1 MERGKYNILNF
12 KLYYIIQGIY
22 MALTPMMQ
30 MYMETKEKYKDC
42 ILFYRLGDFYE
53 MFFDDAIIVSKELEI
68 TLTGKD
74 CGLEKRAPMAGI
86 PHHAINTYIPKL
98 VEKGYKVA
106 ICEQL
111 EDPKQAKGIV
121 KRDVVKII
129 TPGTITELTMLD
141 DKKNN
146 YIASLIYKKKTCTIA
161 FCDISTGEFFVSNLE
176 GFDVDTK
183 ITNEIARIMP
193 SEIVVDENS
202 RNDTLILRKID
213 KLFNIYIS
221 RYEKETKNDVLEK
234 IIDNTNINLTE
245 NEYDACNLLM
255 NYIENTQKSNIDQIN
270 NIKRY
275 EVEKYMQLDISTR
288 KNLEILESNREK
300 TKKGSLLWVLDETVT
315 AMGGRALRHW
325 IEAPLLNIDQIRKRQ
340 DAVEVLVTNNIYRDE
355 IKDTLKTV
363 YDMERLV
370 SKVVSGSVNPRELVS
385 LKTSLEKL
393 PALKNIIVKVAENTK
408 NNYFTELSNNMDI
421 LQDIYNLINDSII
434 DDAGINVKEGNII
447 KSGYNKEIDDYRM
460 ASTEGQK
467 WLIELEAKEKERTG
481 IKGKWLRVGY
491 NRVFGYYIEVT
502 NSYKH
507 LVPEDRYIR
516 KQTLAGA
523 ERYIT
528 EELKEIEDKILG
540 AKDKLI
546 DLEYNVF
553 CQIREKVAKEVIR
566 IQNTANIISTLDV
579 LSSFAT
585 VAVNN
590 DYVKPEIITTGE
602 IDIKNGRHPV
612 VEKAL
617 KDTDFIPN
625 DSYLNNTTDRFL
637 IITGPNMAG
646 KSTFMRQVAI
656 ITYMAQLGCFVP
668 ADSAKISVVD
678 RIFTRIGASDDLA
691 MGQSTF
697 MVEMQELSN
706 ILENAT
712 KNSLIILDEIGRG
725 TSTYDGL
732 AIAWATVEYVA
743 DLEKIGAKTLFAT
756 HYHELIELEGK
767 IDGVKNYSVE
777 VKEKG
782 DDVIFL
788 RKITPGGADESYG
801 IYVAKLAGV
810 SKQVITRAKQILKD
824 LENVDLAKR
833 TINEKKKKITTE
845 EIQVDMFNYKMAEI
859 SRILEKT
866 DLDELTPK
874 DALEVLYRLKEKLD

>member
-1 MERGKYNILNF
+1 
-12 KLYYIIQGIY
+12 
-22 MALTPMMQ
+22 MAITPMMQ
-30 MYMETKEKYKDC
+30 MYLDTKEKYKDC

-53 MFFDDAIIVSKELEI
+53 MFFEDAKTCSKELEL

-74 CGLEKRAPMAGI
+74 CGLEERAPMCGI
-86 PHHAINTYIPKL
+86 PHHAVNTYIPKL

-111 EDPKQAKGIV
+111 EDPKYAKGIV

-146 YIASLIYKKKTCTIA
+146 YIASLNATKDSCAIS
-161 FCDISTGEFFVSNLE
+161 FCDISTGEFFVSSLTGIDIN
-176 GFDVDTK
+176 TK
-183 ITNEIARIMP
+183 IKNEIARINP
-193 SEIVVDENS
+193 SEIVVSANS
-202 RNDTLILRKID
+202 KYNELIIKDISKI
-213 KLFNIYIS
+213 FNIYIS
-221 RYEKETKNDVLEK
+221 KYSNLEENK
-234 IIDNTNINLTE
+234 LFKDIINKSNINISDLE
-245 NEYDACNLLM
+245 SLSCNILL
-255 NYIENTQKSNIDQIN
+255 NYIEETQKSNINQIN
-270 NIKRY
+270 NIKKY
-275 EVEKYMQLDISTR
+275 EIEKYMQLDITTR
-288 KNLEILESNREK
+288 KNLEILEANREK

-315 AMGGRALRHW
+315 AMGGRQLRHW
-325 IEAPLLNIDQIRKRQ
+325 IEAPLLDIVEIKKRQ
-340 DAVEVLVTNNIYRDE
+340 DVVEILVNNNLLRDD
-355 IKDTLKTV
+355 IQDVLKTV
-363 YDMERLV
+363 YDIERII
-370 SKVVSGSVNPRELVS
+370 SKVVTSNVNARELLS
-385 LKTSLEKL
+385 LKNSLENL
-393 PALKNIIVKVAENTK
+393 PTLKNVLGKIVNETK
-408 NNYFTELSNNMDI
+408 NVYFYELYQKLDT
-421 LQDIYNLINDSII
+421 LEDIYSLIENSIA
-434 DDAGINVKEGNII
+434 DDAKITIKEGGII
-447 KSGYNKEIDDYRM
+447 KDGFDEQVDEYRK
-460 ASTEGQK
+460 ASTQGQD
-467 WLIELEAKEKERTG
+467 WLMELEAKEKERTG

-491 NRVFGYYIEVT
+491 NRVFGYFIEVT
-502 NSYKH
+502 NSYKNM
-507 LVPEDRYIR
+507 VPEDRYIR

-540 AKDKLI
+540 AKDKLVDI
-546 DLEYNVF
+546 EYEIF
-553 CQIREKVAKEVIR
+553 CKIRDKIASQVIR
-566 IQNTANIISTLDV
+566 VQNTASVVATLDV
-579 LSSFAT
+579 LCSFAT
-585 VAVNN
+585 VAINN
-590 DYVKPEIITTGE
+590 RYVKPEITTDGN
-602 IDIKNGRHPV
+602 IDIKNGRHAV

-617 KDTDFIPN
+617 KNDEFIPN
-625 DSYLNNTTDRFL
+625 DVYMNNDSDRFL

-646 KSTFMRQVAI
+646 KSTYMRQVAI
-656 ITYMAQLGCFVP
+656 ITYMAQLGSFVP
-668 ADSAKISVVD
+668 VDSAKVSIVD

-743 DLEKIGAKTLFAT
+743 DKEKIGAKTLFAT

-767 IDGVKNYSVE
+767 VEGVKNYSVD

-801 IYVAKLAGV
+801 IYVAKLAGIKK
-810 SKQVITRAKQILKD
+810 SVIQRSKQILKE
-824 LENVDLAKR
+824 LENVDLAKK
-833 TINEKKKKITTE
+833 TIQEKKKKITTE

-859 SRILEKT
+859 TRILEKT
-866 DLDELTPK
+866 DLDEITPK

>member
-1 MERGKYNILNF
+1 
-12 KLYYIIQGIY
+12 
-22 MALTPMMQ
+22 MAITPMMQ
-30 MYMETKEKYKDC
+30 MYLDTKEKYKDC

-53 MFFDDAIIVSKELEI
+53 MFFEDAKTCSKELEL

-74 CGLEKRAPMAGI
+74 CGLEERAPMCGI
-86 PHHAINTYIPKL
+86 PHHAVNTYIPKL

-111 EDPKQAKGIV
+111 EDPKYAKGIV

-146 YIASLIYKKKTCTIA
+146 YIASLNATKDSCAIS
-161 FCDISTGEFFVSNLE
+161 FCDISTGEFFVSSLTGIDIN
-176 GFDVDTK
+176 TK
-183 ITNEIARIMP
+183 IKNEIARINP
-193 SEIVVDENS
+193 SEIVVSANS
-202 RNDTLILRKID
+202 KYNELIIKDISKI
-213 KLFNIYIS
+213 FNIYIS
-221 RYEKETKNDVLEK
+221 KYSNLEENK
-234 IIDNTNINLTE
+234 LFKDIINKSNINISDLE
-245 NEYDACNLLM
+245 SLSCNILL
-255 NYIENTQKSNIDQIN
+255 NYIEETQKSNINQIN
-270 NIKRY
+270 NIKKY
-275 EVEKYMQLDISTR
+275 EIEKYMQLDITTR
-288 KNLEILESNREK
+288 KNLEILEANREK

-315 AMGGRALRHW
+315 AMGGRQLRHW
-325 IEAPLLNIDQIRKRQ
+325 IEAPLLDIVEIKKRQ
-340 DAVEVLVTNNIYRDE
+340 DVVEILVNNNLLRDD
-355 IKDTLKTV
+355 IQDVLKTV
-363 YDMERLV
+363 YDIERII
-370 SKVVSGSVNPRELVS
+370 SKVVTSNVNARELLS
-385 LKTSLEKL
+385 LKNSLENL
-393 PALKNIIVKVAENTK
+393 PTLKNVLGKIVNETK
-408 NNYFTELSNNMDI
+408 NVYFYELYQKLDT
-421 LQDIYNLINDSII
+421 LEDIYSLIENSIA
-434 DDAGINVKEGNII
+434 DDAKITIKEGGII
-447 KSGYNKEIDDYRM
+447 KDGFDEQVDEYRK
-460 ASTEGQK
+460 ASTQGQD
-467 WLIELEAKEKERTG
+467 WLMELEAKEKERTG

-491 NRVFGYYIEVT
+491 NRVFGYFIEVT
-502 NSYKH
+502 NSYKNM
-507 LVPEDRYIR
+507 VPEDRYIR

-540 AKDKLI
+540 AKDKLVDI
-546 DLEYNVF
+546 EYEIF
-553 CQIREKVAKEVIR
+553 CKIRDKIASQVIR
-566 IQNTANIISTLDV
+566 VQNTASVVATLDV
-579 LSSFAT
+579 LCSFAT
-585 VAVNN
+585 VAINN
-590 DYVKPEIITTGE
+590 RYVKPEITTDGN
-602 IDIKNGRHPV
+602 IDIKNGRHAV

-617 KDTDFIPN
+617 KNDEFIPN
-625 DSYLNNTTDRFL
+625 DVYMNNDSDRFL

-646 KSTFMRQVAI
+646 KSTYMRQVAI
-656 ITYMAQLGCFVP
+656 ITYMAQLGSFVP
-668 ADSAKISVVD
+668 ADSAKVSIVD

-743 DLEKIGAKTLFAT
+743 DKEKIGAKTLFAT

-767 IDGVKNYSVE
+767 VEGVKNYSVD

-801 IYVAKLAGV
+801 IYVAKLAGIKK
-810 SKQVITRAKQILKD
+810 SVIQRSKQILKE
-824 LENVDLAKR
+824 LENVDLAKK
-833 TINEKKKKITTE
+833 TIQKKKKKITTE

-859 SRILEKT
+859 TRILEKT
-866 DLDELTPK
+866 DLDEITPK

>member
-1 MERGKYNILNF
+1 
-12 KLYYIIQGIY
+12 

-141 DKKNN
+141 DKRNN

>member
-1 MERGKYNILNF
+1 
-12 KLYYIIQGIY
+12 

-30 MYMETKEKYKDC
+30 MYLDTKEKYNDC

-53 MFFDDAIIVSKELEI
+53 MFFEDAKTCSKELEL

-74 CGLEKRAPMAGI
+74 CGLEERAPMCGI
-86 PHHAINTYIPKL
+86 PHHAVNTYIPKL

-111 EDPKQAKGIV
+111 EDAKEAKGIV
-121 KRDVVKII
+121 KRDVVKIV

-141 DKKNN
+141 EKKNN
-146 YIASLIYKKKTCTIA
+146 YIASIIYDKKECAIA
-161 FCDISTGEFFVSNLE
+161 FCDVSTGEFFVSSIS
-176 GFDVDTK
+176 GYDVNIK
-183 ITNEIARIMP
+183 IINEISRISP
-193 SEIVVDENS
+193 SEIVLPDKTKQNS
-202 RNDTLILRKID
+202 MLLKDLNKYFD
-213 KLFNIYIS
+213 IYIS
-221 RYEKETKNDVLEK
+221 TYNDLRDNEFLNSILEKSNNNISNLENEASKLLLNYVEDTQKTSINQLNCINRYE
-234 IIDNTNINLTE
+234 I
-245 NEYDACNLLM
+245 
-255 NYIENTQKSNIDQIN
+255 
-270 NIKRY
+270 
-275 EVEKYMQLDISTR
+275 EKYMQLDTSTR
-288 KNLEILESNREK
+288 KNLEILEANREK

-325 IEAPLLNIDQIRKRQ
+325 IEAPLLDKEEIIKRQ
-340 DAVEVLVTNNIYRDE
+340 DAVEVLT
-355 IKDTLKTV
+355 KDNMLKDDLQDSLKTV
-363 YDMERLV
+363 YDIERLIA
-370 SKVVSGSVNPRELVS
+370 KVVGSSANAREMIS
-385 LKTSLEKL
+385 LKNSLQKL
-393 PALKNIIVKVAENTK
+393 PELKSIIANSLSITK
-408 NNYFTELSNNMDI
+408 NKYFSELYNNLDV
-421 LQDIYNLINDSII
+421 LEDVYSLIDNAII
-434 DDAGINVKEGNII
+434 EDAGINIKEGGII
-447 KSGYNKEIDDYRM
+447 KSSFDERVDEYRK
-460 ASTEGQK
+460 ASTDGQD
-467 WLIELEAKEKERTG
+467 WLMELEAKEKERTG

-502 NSYKH
+502 NSYKN
-507 LVPEDRYIR
+507 LIPEDRYIR

-540 AKDKLI
+540 AKEKLI
-546 DLEYNVF
+546 DIEYNIF
-553 CQIREKVAKEVIR
+553 CDIRKQVASQVIR
-566 IQNTANIISTLDV
+566 IQKTANVISILDV
-579 LSSFAT
+579 LCSFAT

-590 DYVKPEIITTGE
+590 NYVKPEIVDTGE
-602 IDIKNGRHPV
+602 ITVVNGRHAV

-617 KDTDFIPN
+617 RDEDFIPN
-625 DSYLNNTTDRFL
+625 DIVLNNSTDRFL

-646 KSTFMRQVAI
+646 KSTYMRQVAI

-668 ADSAKISVVD
+668 ADSAKLSIVD

-756 HYHELIELEGK
+756 HYHELIELDKK
-767 IDGVKNYSVE
+767 IEGVKNYSVE

-810 SKQVITRAKQILKD
+810 AKPVINRAKEILKY
-824 LENVDLAKR
+824 LENVDLAKK
-833 TINEKKKKITTE
+833 TIQEKKKKITTE
-845 EIQVDMFNYKMAEI
+845 EIQVDMFNYKMAEV
-859 SRILEKT
+859 SKILEKT
-866 DLDELTPK
+866 DLDDLTPK
-874 DALEVLYRLKEKLD
+874 DALEVLYRLKEKLK

>member
-1 MERGKYNILNF
+1 
-12 KLYYIIQGIY
+12 

-355 IKDTLKTV
+355 IKDILKTV

-824 LENVDLAKR
+824 LENVDLAK
-833 TINEKKKKITTE
+833 
-845 EIQVDMFNYKMAEI
+845 Q
-859 SRILEKT
+859 
-866 DLDELTPK
+866 
-874 DALEVLYRLKEKLD
+874 

>member
-1 MERGKYNILNF
+1 
-12 KLYYIIQGIY
+12 
-22 MALTPMMQ
+22 MAITPMMQ
-30 MYMETKEKYKDC
+30 MYLDTKEKYKDC

-53 MFFDDAIIVSKELEI
+53 MFFDDAIVCSKELEL

-74 CGLEKRAPMAGI
+74 CGLEERAPMAGI

-146 YIASLIYKKKTCTIA
+146 YIASLVYDMKRCAIA
-161 FCDISTGEFFVSNLE
+161 FCDVSTGEFLVSTMI
-176 GFDVDTK
+176 GMDVNQK
-183 ITNEIARIMP
+183 IQNEIARIAP
-193 SEIVVDENS
+193 SEIVLGKNNKNS
-202 RNDTLILRKID
+202 KYLEELLNKTRDV
-213 KLFNIYIS
+213 YIS
-221 RYEKETKNDVLEK
+221 KYDNLNENEQLLKIMSNNNITLTDAEKEAST
-234 IIDNTNINLTE
+234 
-245 NEYDACNLLM
+245 LLL
-255 NYIENTQKSNIDQIN
+255 NYIEETQKSSINQIN
-270 NIKRY
+270 NLQKY
-275 EVEKYMQLDISTR
+275 EIERYMQLDISTR
-288 KNLEILESNREK
+288 KNLEILEANREK
-300 TKKGSLLWVLDETVT
+300 TKKGSLLWVLDDTVT
-315 AMGGRALRHW
+315 AMGARALRHFL
-325 IEAPLLNIDQIRKRQ
+325 EAPLLDINQIKKRQ
-340 DAVEVLVTNNIYRDE
+340 DAVEVLVNDNILRDD
-355 IKDTLKTV
+355 IRNALKSV

-370 SKVVSGSVNPRELVS
+370 SKVVSGSVTPRELVS
-385 LKTSLEKL
+385 LKNSLKNL
-393 PALKNIIVKVAENTK
+393 PTLKNILARTINETK
-408 NNYFTELSNNMDI
+408 NVYLYELYNSLDT
-421 LQDIYNLINDSII
+421 LKDIYELIDKSIVE
-434 DDAGINVKEGNII
+434 DAPIALKDGGIIKEG
-447 KSGYNKEIDDYRM
+447 YNQDVDEYKK
-460 ASTEGQK
+460 ASTQGQN
-467 WLIELEAKEKERTG
+467 WLMELEAKEKERTG

-502 NSYKH
+502 NSYKNM
-507 LVPEDRYIR
+507 VPEDRYIR

-528 EELKEIEDKILG
+528 EELKQIEDKILG
-540 AKDKLI
+540 AQEKLT
-546 DLEYNVF
+546 DLEYNLF
-553 CQIREKVAKEVIR
+553 CEVRENVAKQVIR
-566 IQNTANIISTLDV
+566 IQSSANVISTLDV
-579 LSSFAT
+579 IASFAK
-585 VAVNN
+585 VAVDNN
-590 DYVKPEIITTGE
+590 YVKPELVTTGE
-602 IDIKNGRHPV
+602 IEIKDGRHAV

-617 KDTDFIPN
+617 KSEEFIPN
-625 DSYLNNTTDRFL
+625 DVYLNDNTDRFL

-646 KSTFMRQVAI
+646 KSTYMRQVAI
-656 ITYMAQLGCFVP
+656 TTYMAQIGSFVP
-668 ADSAKISVVD
+668 ASKAKISIVD

-706 ILENAT
+706 ILQNAT

-743 DLEKIGAKTLFAT
+743 DTSKLGAKTLFAT
-756 HYHELIELEGK
+756 HYHELIELEKK

-810 SKQVITRAKQILKD
+810 EKTVITRAKQILKD
-824 LENVDLAKR
+824 LENVDLAKK
-833 TINEKKKKITTE
+833 TINEKRKKITTD
-845 EIQVDMFNYKMAEI
+845 EIQVDMFNYKMAEV

-866 DLDELTPK
+866 NLDELTPK
-874 DALEVLYRLKEKLD
+874 DALEVLYKLKEKLD

>member
-1 MERGKYNILNF
+1 
-12 KLYYIIQGIY
+12 

-30 MYMETKEKYKDC
+30 MYLDTKEKYKDC

-53 MFFDDAIIVSKELEI
+53 MFFEDAITCSKELEL

-74 CGLEKRAPMAGI
+74 CGLEERAPMAGI

-146 YIASLIYKKKTCTIA
+146 YIASIIYDKKECSIA
-161 FCDISTGEFFVSNLE
+161 FCDISTGEFLVSSILGIDLNS
-176 GFDVDTK
+176 K
-183 ITNEIARIMP
+183 ILNEIARISP
-193 SEIVVDENS
+193 SEIVIYEDLIKNAYLDELLKKTT
-202 RNDTLILRKID
+202 D
-213 KLFNIYIS
+213 IYIS
-221 RYEKETKNDVLEK
+221 KYSNKALNKQLEK
-234 IIDNTNINLTE
+234 IVNNGNLKLSDL
-245 NEYDACNLLM
+245 EYKTSNLLL
-255 NYIENTQKSNIDQIN
+255 NYIEETQKTSINQIN
-270 NIKRY
+270 NIKKY
-275 EVEKYMQLDISTR
+275 EIEKYMQLDISTR
-288 KNLEILESNREK
+288 KNLEILEANREK
-300 TKKGSLLWVLDETVT
+300 TKKGSLLWVLDDTVT
-315 AMGGRALRHW
+315 AMGARALRHFL
-325 IEAPLLNIDQIRKRQ
+325 EAPLLDIEQIRKRQ
-340 DAVEVLVTNNIYRDE
+340 DAVEVLVNDGILRDD
-355 IKDTLKTV
+355 IRNSLKTV
-363 YDMERLV
+363 YDIERLI
-370 SKVVSGSVNPRELVS
+370 SKVVSGSVNARELVS
-385 LKTSLEKL
+385 LKNSLKNL
-393 PALKNIIVKVAENTK
+393 PTLKNILAKAVNETK
-408 NNYFTELSNNMDI
+408 NIYLYELYNNLDT
-421 LQDIYNLINDSII
+421 LKDIYELIDKSILE
-434 DDAGINVKEGNII
+434 DAPIAIKEGGII
-447 KSGYNKEIDDYRM
+447 KDGYNNDVDEYRK
-460 ASTEGQK
+460 ASTRGQD
-467 WLIELEAKEKERTG
+467 WLMELEAKEKERTG

-502 NSYKH
+502 NSYKNM
-507 LVPEDRYIR
+507 VPEDRYIR

-540 AKDKLI
+540 AQDKLI
-546 DLEYNVF
+546 DLEYNLF
-553 CQIREKVAKEVIR
+553 CEIREQVAKQVIR
-566 IQNTANIISTLDV
+566 IQSSANVISTLDV
-579 LSSFAT
+579 IASFAT
-585 VAVNN
+585 VAVDNS
-590 DYVKPEIITTGE
+590 YVKPEIVTTGE
-602 IDIKNGRHPV
+602 IEIKNGRHAV

-617 KDTDFIPN
+617 KNEEFIPN
-625 DSYLNNTTDRFL
+625 NVYLNSDSDRFL

-646 KSTFMRQVAI
+646 KSTYMRQVAI
-656 ITYMAQLGCFVP
+656 TNYMAQIGSFVP
-668 ADSAKISVVD
+668 ADSAKISIVD

-706 ILENAT
+706 ILQNAT
-712 KNSLIILDEIGRG
+712 KDSLIILDEIGRG

-743 DLEKIGAKTLFAT
+743 DKSKLGAKTLFAT
-756 HYHELIELEGK
+756 HYHELIELEKK
-767 IDGVKNYSVE
+767 IEGVKNYSVD

-782 DDVIFL
+782 DEVIFL

-810 SKQVITRAKQILKD
+810 EKSVISRAKQILKD
-824 LENVDLAKR
+824 LENVDLAKK

-845 EIQVDMFNYKMAEI
+845 EIQVDMFNYKMAEV

-866 DLDELTPK
+866 NLDELTPK
-874 DALEVLYRLKEKLD
+874 DALEVLYKLKEKLD

>member
-1 MERGKYNILNF
+1 
-12 KLYYIIQGIY
+12 
-22 MALTPMMQ
+22 
-30 MYMETKEKYKDC
+30 
-42 ILFYRLGDFYE
+42 
-53 MFFDDAIIVSKELEI
+53 
-68 TLTGKD
+68 
-74 CGLEKRAPMAGI
+74 
-86 PHHAINTYIPKL
+86 
-98 VEKGYKVA
+98 
-106 ICEQL
+106 
-111 EDPKQAKGIV
+111 
-121 KRDVVKII
+121 
-129 TPGTITELTMLD
+129 MLD

-288 KNLEILESNREK
+288 KNLEILESNRKK

>member
-1 MERGKYNILNF
+1 
-12 KLYYIIQGIY
+12 
-22 MALTPMMQ
+22 MAITPMMQ
-30 MYMETKEKYKDC
+30 MYLDTKEKYKDC

-53 MFFDDAIIVSKELEI
+53 MFFEDAKTCSKELEL

-74 CGLEKRAPMAGI
+74 CGLEERAPMCGI
-86 PHHAINTYIPKL
+86 PHHAVNTYIPKL

-111 EDPKQAKGIV
+111 EDPKYAKGIV

-146 YIASLIYKKKTCTIA
+146 YIASLNATKDSCAIS
-161 FCDISTGEFFVSNLE
+161 FCDISTGEFFVSSLTGIDIN
-176 GFDVDTK
+176 TK
-183 ITNEIARIMP
+183 IKNEIARINP
-193 SEIVVDENS
+193 SEIVVSANS
-202 RNDTLILRKID
+202 KYNELIIKDISKI
-213 KLFNIYIS
+213 FNIYIS
-221 RYEKETKNDVLEK
+221 KYSNLEENK
-234 IIDNTNINLTE
+234 LFKDIINKSNINISDLE
-245 NEYDACNLLM
+245 SLSCNILL
-255 NYIENTQKSNIDQIN
+255 NYIEETQKSNINQIN
-270 NIKRY
+270 NIKKY
-275 EVEKYMQLDISTR
+275 EIEKYMQLDITTR
-288 KNLEILESNREK
+288 KNLEVLEANREK

-315 AMGGRALRHW
+315 AMGGRQLRHW
-325 IEAPLLNIDQIRKRQ
+325 IEAPLLDIVEIKKRQ
-340 DAVEVLVTNNIYRDE
+340 DVVEILVNNNLLRDD
-355 IKDTLKTV
+355 IQDVLKTV
-363 YDMERLV
+363 YDIERII
-370 SKVVSGSVNPRELVS
+370 SKVVTSNVNARELLS
-385 LKTSLEKL
+385 LKNSLENL
-393 PALKNIIVKVAENTK
+393 PTLKNVLGKIVNETK
-408 NNYFTELSNNMDI
+408 NVYFYELYQKLDT
-421 LQDIYNLINDSII
+421 LEDIYSLIENSIA
-434 DDAGINVKEGNII
+434 DDAKITIKEGGII
-447 KSGYNKEIDDYRM
+447 KDGFDEQVDEYRK
-460 ASTEGQK
+460 ASTQGQD
-467 WLIELEAKEKERTG
+467 WLMELEAKEKERTG

-491 NRVFGYYIEVT
+491 NRVFGYFIEVT
-502 NSYKH
+502 NSYKNM
-507 LVPEDRYIR
+507 VPEDRYIR

-540 AKDKLI
+540 AKDKLVDI
-546 DLEYNVF
+546 EYEIF
-553 CQIREKVAKEVIR
+553 CKIRDKIASQVIR
-566 IQNTANIISTLDV
+566 VQNTASVVATLDV
-579 LSSFAT
+579 LCSFAT
-585 VAVNN
+585 VAINN
-590 DYVKPEIITTGE
+590 RYVKPEITTDGN
-602 IDIKNGRHPV
+602 IDIKNGRHAV

-617 KDTDFIPN
+617 KNDEFIPN
-625 DSYLNNTTDRFL
+625 DVYMNNDSDRFL

-646 KSTFMRQVAI
+646 KSTYMRQVAI
-656 ITYMAQLGCFVP
+656 ITYMAQLGSFVP
-668 ADSAKISVVD
+668 ADSAKVSIVD

-743 DLEKIGAKTLFAT
+743 DKEKIGAKTLFAT

-767 IDGVKNYSVE
+767 VEGVKNYSVD

-801 IYVAKLAGV
+801 IYVAKLAGIKK
-810 SKQVITRAKQILKD
+810 SVIQRSKQILKE
-824 LENVDLAKR
+824 LENVDLAKK
-833 TINEKKKKITTE
+833 TIQEKKKKITTE

-859 SRILEKT
+859 TRILEKT
-866 DLDELTPK
+866 DLDEITPK

>member
-1 MERGKYNILNF
+1 
-12 KLYYIIQGIY
+12 

-129 TPGTITELTMLD
+129 TPGTITELRMLD

>member
-1 MERGKYNILNF
+1 
-12 KLYYIIQGIY
+12 

-30 MYMETKEKYKDC
+30 MYLDTKEKYNDC

-53 MFFDDAIIVSKELEI
+53 MFFEDAKTCSKELEL

-74 CGLEKRAPMAGI
+74 CGLEERAPMCGI
-86 PHHAINTYIPKL
+86 PHHAVNTYIPKL

-111 EDPKQAKGIV
+111 EDAKEAKGIV
-121 KRDVVKII
+121 KRDVVKIV

-141 DKKNN
+141 EKKNN
-146 YIASLIYKKKTCTIA
+146 YIASIIYDKKECAIA
-161 FCDISTGEFFVSNLE
+161 FCDVSTGEFFVSSVN
-176 GFDVDTK
+176 GYDVNIK
-183 ITNEIARIMP
+183 IINEISRISP
-193 SEIVVDENS
+193 SEIVLPEKTKQNS
-202 RNDTLILRKID
+202 MFLKDLNKYFD
-213 KLFNIYIS
+213 IYIS
-221 RYEKETKNDVLEK
+221 SYNDLRENEFLNNMLQKSSDNISSLECEASKLLLNYVEDTQKTSINQLNSINRYE
-234 IIDNTNINLTE
+234 I
-245 NEYDACNLLM
+245 
-255 NYIENTQKSNIDQIN
+255 
-270 NIKRY
+270 
-275 EVEKYMQLDISTR
+275 EKYMQLDTSTR
-288 KNLEILESNREK
+288 KNLEILEANREK

-325 IEAPLLNIDQIRKRQ
+325 IEAPLLDKEEIIKRQ
-340 DAVEVLVTNNIYRDE
+340 DAVEVLT
-355 IKDTLKTV
+355 KDNMLKDDLQDALKTV
-363 YDMERLV
+363 YDIERLIA
-370 SKVVSGSVNPRELVS
+370 KVVGSSANAREITS
-385 LKTSLEKL
+385 LKNSLKKL
-393 PALKNIIVKVAENTK
+393 PELKNIIANVVDKTK
-408 NNYFTELSNNMDI
+408 NRYFTELYNNLDI
-421 LQDIYNLINDSII
+421 LDDVYDLIDNAII
-434 DDAGINVKEGNII
+434 EDAGINIKEGGII
-447 KSGYNKEIDDYRM
+447 KSSFDERVDEYRK
-460 ASTEGQK
+460 ASTDGQD
-467 WLIELEAKEKERTG
+467 WLMELEAKEKERTG

-502 NSYKH
+502 NSYKS

-540 AKDKLI
+540 AKEKLV
-546 DLEYNVF
+546 DVEYNIF
-553 CQIREKVAKEVIR
+553 CEIRKKVADQVIR
-566 IQNTANIISTLDV
+566 IQKTANVISVLDV
-579 LSSFAT
+579 LCSFAT

-590 DYVKPEIITTGE
+590 NYVKPEIVDTGE
-602 IDIKNGRHPV
+602 ISVINGRHAV

-617 KDTDFIPN
+617 RNEDFIPN
-625 DSYLNNTTDRFL
+625 DIVLNNSTDRFL

-646 KSTFMRQVAI
+646 KSTYMRQVAI
-656 ITYMAQLGCFVP
+656 ITYMAQLGSFVP
-668 ADSAKISVVD
+668 ADSAKLSIVD

-756 HYHELIELEGK
+756 HYHELIELDQK

-788 RKITPGGADESYG
+788 RKIIPGGADESYG

-810 SKQVITRAKQILKD
+810 AKPVINRAKEILKY
-824 LENVDLAKR
+824 LENVDLAKK
-833 TINEKKKKITTE
+833 TIQEKKKKITTE
-845 EIQVDMFNYKMAEI
+845 EIQVDMFNYKMAEV
-859 SRILEKT
+859 SKILEKT
-866 DLDELTPK
+866 DLDDLTPK
-874 DALEVLYRLKEKLD
+874 DALEVLYRLKEKLK

>member
-1 MERGKYNILNF
+1 
-12 KLYYIIQGIY
+12 

-30 MYMETKEKYKDC
+30 MYLDTKEKYNDC

-53 MFFDDAIIVSKELEI
+53 MFFEDAKTCSKELEL

-74 CGLEKRAPMAGI
+74 CGLEERAPMCGI
-86 PHHAINTYIPKL
+86 PHHAVNTYIPKL

-111 EDPKQAKGIV
+111 EDPKEAKGIV
-121 KRDVVKII
+121 KRDVVKIV

-141 DKKNN
+141 EKKNN
-146 YIASLIYKKKTCTIA
+146 YIASIIYDRKECAIA
-161 FCDISTGEFFVSNLE
+161 FCDVSTGEFFVSSVN
-176 GFDVDTK
+176 GYDVNIK
-183 ITNEIARIMP
+183 IINEISRISP
-193 SEIVVDENS
+193 SEIVLPEKTKQNS
-202 RNDTLILRKID
+202 MFLKDLNKYFD
-213 KLFNIYIS
+213 IYIS
-221 RYEKETKNDVLEK
+221 SYNDLRDNEFLNNMLKNSNNNISTLENEASKLLLNYVEDTQKTSINQLNSINRYE
-234 IIDNTNINLTE
+234 I
-245 NEYDACNLLM
+245 
-255 NYIENTQKSNIDQIN
+255 
-270 NIKRY
+270 
-275 EVEKYMQLDISTR
+275 EKYMQLDTSTR
-288 KNLEILESNREK
+288 KNLEILEANREK

-325 IEAPLLNIDQIRKRQ
+325 IEAPLLDQEEIIKRQ
-340 DAVEVLVTNNIYRDE
+340 DAVEVLT
-355 IKDTLKTV
+355 KDNMLKDDLQDALKTV
-363 YDMERLV
+363 YDIERLIA
-370 SKVVSGSVNPRELVS
+370 KVVGSSANAREMIS
-385 LKTSLEKL
+385 LKNSLQKL
-393 PALKNIIVKVAENTK
+393 PELKNIIANVVDRTK
-408 NNYFTELSNNMDI
+408 NRYFTELYNSLDI
-421 LQDIYNLINDSII
+421 LDDVYDLIDSAII
-434 DDAGINVKEGNII
+434 EDAGINIKEGGII
-447 KSGYNKEIDDYRM
+447 KSSFDERVDEYRK
-460 ASTEGQK
+460 ASTDGQD
-467 WLIELEAKEKERTG
+467 WLMELEAKEKERTG

-502 NSYKH
+502 NSYKN
-507 LVPEDRYIR
+507 LIPEDRYIR

-540 AKDKLI
+540 AKEKLV
-546 DLEYNVF
+546 DVEYNIF
-553 CQIREKVAKEVIR
+553 CDIRKKVADQVIR
-566 IQNTANIISTLDV
+566 IQKTANVISVLDV
-579 LSSFAT
+579 LCSFAT

-590 DYVKPEIITTGE
+590 NYVKPEIVDTGE
-602 IDIKNGRHPV
+602 ISVVNGRHAV

-617 KDTDFIPN
+617 KDEDFIPN
-625 DSYLNNTTDRFL
+625 DIVLNNSTDRFL

-646 KSTFMRQVAI
+646 KSTYMRQVAI
-656 ITYMAQLGCFVP
+656 ITYMAQLGSFVP
-668 ADSAKISVVD
+668 ADSARLSIVD

-756 HYHELIELEGK
+756 HYHELIELDKK
-767 IDGVKNYSVE
+767 IEGVKNYSVE

-788 RKITPGGADESYG
+788 RKIIPGGADESYG

-810 SKQVITRAKQILKD
+810 AKPVINRAKEILKY
-824 LENVDLAKR
+824 LENVDLAKK
-833 TINEKKKKITTE
+833 TIQEKKKKITTE
-845 EIQVDMFNYKMAEI
+845 EIQVDMFNYKMAEV
-859 SRILEKT
+859 SKILEKT
-866 DLDELTPK
+866 DLDDLTPK
-874 DALEVLYRLKEKLD
+874 DALEVLYRLKEKLK